1 MKTKPNP
8 KNKTVKKQNHKQLLW
23 SLKVLIISF
32 ALSMCFGVLSEFFL
46 SGTGVII
53 SVLIIIVFMSIS
65 ILTDMIGVAV
75 TAADIQPFRAMA
87 SKKIR
92 GAKEAIKLIKNAD
105 KFTSIIADV
114 VGDVCGILSGAA
126 GASII
131 VKIAIDSESA
141 LGIIIASLVS
151 AIIASLTIFGKSLG
165 KKYAMKNC
173 NKIMLVV
180 GKVMSWF
187 TPQGKTNKKN
197 KQEQNKDSNE
207 QTDKLNKEQVDED
220 KDKDNVHNAGDNVI
234 QAGTKNEIDDKD
246 EKEND

>member
-1 MKTKPNP
+1 MKKKPNP
-8 KNKTVKKQNHKQLLW
+8 KSKTVKKQNQNNKQLVW
-23 SLKVLIISF
+23 SLKVLVLSF

-46 SGTGVII
+46 SGTGIVIA
-53 SVLIIIVFMSIS
+53 VLVIVVFMSIS

-151 AIIASLTIFGKSLG
+151 AVIASMTIFGKSLG

-180 GKVMSWF
+180 GRVMSWF
-187 TPQGKTNKKN
+187 TPQGKKSKKSETKEEQSKVEE
-197 KQEQNKDSNE
+197 KQLSLDEEESQISQDS
-207 QTDKLNKEQVDED
+207 KGED
-220 KDKDNVHNAGDNVI
+220 KQSANNQNTDSDK
-234 QAGTKNEIDDKD
+234 
-246 EKEND
+246 

>member
-1 MKTKPNP
+1 MKTKPKP
-8 KNKTVKKQNHKQLLW
+8 KNKTVKKQSHSQIIW
-23 SLKVLIISF
+23 SLKVLILSF

-53 SVLIIIVFMSIS
+53 AVLVIVVFMSIS
-65 ILTDMIGVAV
+65 IMTDMIGVAV

-131 VKIAIDSESA
+131 MKIAIDSESA

-151 AIIASLTIFGKSLG
+151 AVIASMTIFGKSLG

-180 GKVMSWF
+180 GKVLSWF
-187 TPQGKTNKKN
+187 TPQGKKNNN
-197 KQEQNKDSNE
+197 KQDKKEFKESSEEVIEAKTESKQVVESNNIEMQN
-207 QTDKLNKEQVDED
+207 NKE
-220 KDKDNVHNAGDNVI
+220 
-234 QAGTKNEIDDKD
+234 
-246 EKEND
+246 ENTL

>member
-8 KNKTVKKQNHKQLLW
+8 KNKTIKKQNQNNKQIIW
-23 SLKVLIISF
+23 SLKVLMLSF
-32 ALSMCFGVLSEFFL
+32 ALSMCFGVLSELFL

-53 SVLIIIVFMSIS
+53 AILVIVVFMCIS

-92 GAKEAIKLIKNAD
+92 GAKEAIRLIKNAD

-131 VKIAIDSESA
+131 VKIAIDSESP

-151 AIIASLTIFGKSLG
+151 AVIASMTIFGKSLG

-173 NKIMLVV
+173 NKIMLAV
-180 GKVMSWF
+180 GKVISWF
-187 TPQGKTNKKN
+187 TPQGRKGKKS
-197 KQEQNKDSNE
+197 KQ
-207 QTDKLNKEQVDED
+207 DKQIEIQDE
-220 KDKDNVHNAGDNVI
+220 VI
-234 QAGTKNEIDDKD
+234 QNEPQLNESTIEFDVNQSIEEHDKTD
-246 EKEND
+246 AN

>member
-1 MKTKPNP
+1 MKKKPSP
-8 KNKTVKKQNHKQLLW
+8 KSKTVKKQNQNNKQLLW
-23 SLKVLIISF
+23 SLKVLVLSF

-46 SGTGVII
+46 SGTGIVIA
-53 SVLIIIVFMSIS
+53 VLVIVVFMSIS

-151 AIIASLTIFGKSLG
+151 AVIASMTIFGKSLG

-180 GKVMSWF
+180 GRVMSWF
-187 TPQGKTNKKN
+187 TPQGKKSKKSDTKEEQPKVEEKQLSLDEEESQISQDSKGEDEQSTNN
-197 KQEQNKDSNE
+197 QNTDS
-207 QTDKLNKEQVDED
+207 DK
-220 KDKDNVHNAGDNVI
+220 
-234 QAGTKNEIDDKD
+234 
-246 EKEND
+246 